1 MTLRGVERVLRQFFD
16 RLLSTTQK
24 SSSKEDL
31 DADDDDWFENAWLRI
46 IQLCLDCGS
55 LLGGREIL
63 DLRLVGVEVLVLC
76 CQSSSQRGFIAIDA
90 RIGTN
95 MQVVNGALRSV
106 RPSLS
111 TSSTTSPTTAAP
123 TYSIHD
129 DKNFAL
135 DKRRRDLFEKAFE
148 VLIQF
153 GYFLRETEE
162 IIGGGNSTG
171 GYVDSLHL
179 QMLTKLSQRLSQLYV
194 CCKDAELSPKIVEN
208 KREQDFVHL
217 ISLISMK
224 MAHGGT
230 TSKYLTQSQRECLD
244 ILKVM
249 SLHGSSRAF
258 EILATFGSSVI
269 LIKSKPG
276 RHR

>member
-1 MTLRGVERVLRQFFD
+1 M
-16 RLLSTTQK
+16 
-24 SSSKEDL
+24 
-31 DADDDDWFENAWLRI
+31 
-46 IQLCLDCGS
+46 
-55 LLGGREIL
+55 
-63 DLRLVGVEVLVLC
+63 
-76 CQSSSQRGFIAIDA
+76 DA

-123 TYSIHD
+123 TYSIYD
-129 DKNFAL
+129 DKKIAL

-179 QMLTKLSQRLSQLYV
+179 QILTKLSQRLSQLYV
-194 CCKDAELSPKIVEN
+194 C
-208 KREQDFVHL
+208 
-217 ISLISMK
+217 
-224 MAHGGT
+224 
-230 TSKYLTQSQRECLD
+230 
-244 ILKVM
+244 
-249 SLHGSSRAF
+249 
-258 EILATFGSSVI
+258 
-269 LIKSKPG
+269 
-276 RHR
+276 